1 MSVHMIVRDA
11 GGGTKHLRVF
21 GEGSGKAL
29 VAKRGSQSIHQR
41 LSLPGASIIRP
52 NYLCVFVGQFERFEV
67 QFKGRP
73 LEVSTGA
80 MSTVI
85 VGELAETFEAITAA
99 FASAADRG
107 PAVLVVKVSNACPLG
122 NAPE

>member
-1 MSVHMIVRDA
+1 MVVQAEVSLYPL
-11 GGGTKHLRVF
+11 GTDSLS
-21 GEGSGKAL
+21 EGIDTFL
-29 VAKRGSQSIHQR
+29 D
-41 LSLPGASIIRP
+41 
-52 NYLCVFVGQFERFEV
+52 

-85 VGELAETFEAITAA
+85 VGELAETYEAITAA